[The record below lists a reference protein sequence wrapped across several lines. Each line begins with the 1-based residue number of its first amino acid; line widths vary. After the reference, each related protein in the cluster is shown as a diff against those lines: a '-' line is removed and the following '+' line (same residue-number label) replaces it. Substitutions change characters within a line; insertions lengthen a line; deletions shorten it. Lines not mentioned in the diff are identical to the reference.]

1 MGATYRHKHHRVD
14 AKYGNKIYNVVIA
27 DGLQLLE
34 ELVGILMSWQ

>member
-14 AKYGNKIYNVVIA
+14 AKYGNVVIA
-27 DGLQLLE
+27 YGLQLLE